1 MIFKGSC
8 TALVTPFSSRK
19 QKINK
24 KVLKKLIDMQIDGGS
39 KAILI
44 LGTTGES
51 STISKDEQFEMADF
65 CVKYVNHRLPV
76 IIGSGSNNTKEAIE
90 KSLAFEKIGADGL
103 LIVSPYYNKTSQNGL
118 TVHYEKI
125 ADNVKTPIILYN
137 IPSRTGVNIL
147 PETVIRL
154 SKHKNIVGI
163 KEASGNLMQVAEI
176 LKNADKDFAVYSGD
190 DALTLPILSLGGH
203 GVISVAGNI
212 VPHFTQQI
220 CELFENGEIKKA
232 QELYY
237 NLLPLMRA
245 LFCDINP
252 IPVKAALNLLGIKV
266 GECRLPLTS
275 TSVKNK
281 HLLKKVMKI

>member
-1 MIFKGSC
+1 
-8 TALVTPFSSRK
+8 
-19 QKINK
+19 
-24 KVLKKLIDMQIDGGS
+24 
-39 KAILI
+39 
-44 LGTTGES
+44 
-51 STISKDEQFEMADF
+51 
-65 CVKYVNHRLPV
+65 
-76 IIGSGSNNTKEAIE
+76 
-90 KSLAFEKIGADGL
+90 
-103 LIVSPYYNKTSQNGL
+103 
-118 TVHYEKI
+118 
-125 ADNVKTPIILYN
+125 
-137 IPSRTGVNIL
+137 
-147 PETVIRL
+147 
-154 SKHKNIVGI
+154 
-163 KEASGNLMQVAEI
+163 MQVAEI
-176 LKNADKDFAVYSGD
+176 LKNTDKDFAVYSGD

-212 VPHFTQQI
+212 VPHFMQQI